1 MASVAKKLA
10 TVNGVLYQMRKTLP
24 KSLRIAVF
32 NALIQSHLS
41 YGISVWGCG
50 GDSNRLK
57 KVFIAQK
64 KAIRN
69 AFGVRRVNKDI
80 PGNTKIVFNN
90 NTIPT
95 VRNVYT
101 KSIVSE
107 ACQLMNNPNH
117 PVLLSEHFSKSLI
130 NSNVFIIIL
139 LKVTIVTI
147 EIISFIPSLVYGM
160 LLSQLTSFDVIS
172 AIWLRLKR
180 QLKNSNLI
188 FKVMAIQTSEF

>member
-1 MASVAKKLA
+1 
-10 TVNGVLYQMRKTLP
+10 MRKTLP

-80 PGNTKIVFNN
+80 PGNTQIVFNN
-90 NTIPT
+90 NKILT
-95 VRNVYT
+95 VHNIYT
-101 KSIVSE
+101 NFIVSE
-107 ACQLMNNPNH
+107 AYQLMNNPNH

-130 NSNVFIIIL
+130 LNVFIIIL

-160 LLSQLTSFDVIS
+160 LLTQLTSFVVIS

-180 QLKNSNLI
+180 QLKNSYLS
-188 FKVMAIQTSEF
+188 FKVMAIQITGNQ

>member
-1 MASVAKKLA
+1 
-10 TVNGVLYQMRKTLP
+10 MRKTLP

-90 NTIPT
+90 NKILT
-95 VRNVYT
+95 VHNILYT
-101 KSIVSE
+101 KFIVSE
-107 ACQLMNNPNH
+107 AYQLMNNPNH

-130 NSNVFIIIL
+130 KSLILNVFIIIL

-160 LLSQLTSFDVIS
+160 LFTQLTSFVVIS

-180 QLKNSNLI
+180 QLKNSYFT
-188 FKVMAIQTSEF
+188 FKVMAIQITGNQ